1 MQYVLP
7 YDSPN
12 HENQLSMKSADY
24 FCSNPAQ
31 SMTERLRDRQTHRH
45 TDRQT
50 ARQTD

>member
-7 YDSPN
+7 YDSPS